1 MTVEAEN
8 KVEKQ
13 GDSTSESESTFG
25 KIETVTKL
33 LQKADLSK
41 EEIEKVHK
49 LLREINSE
57 VKQKEGKTVSY
68 FKDEVMARL
77 KILFPEDPV
86 IAEMEKSG
94 QVVDGLALYS
104 GTKAF
109 DRIFQNIKVAK
120 TIYINMFLWR
130 DDEIGNNMGKALLDA
145 AKRGAKITI
154 VKDRIGGIYEYAEQG
169 KQSFL
174 HKSLPASLKIKAD
187 IVDRFYLNPQKANP
201 LADALKKH
209 SNVNFVDAERND
221 HSKYF
226 IFDGSK
232 IITGGMNIGDEY
244 AKDKFHDYMVE
255 FSSAI
260 LAQRLLDGKGQNHDQ
275 LGQASNV
282 DFVMNRRL
290 SSDGKEFEIKPEFLK
305 LMESASSYVDIEMAY
320 FGDKD
325 VTNAIIKCANRG
337 IRVNIIL
344 PEKAN
349 VGHDLNMSVVQKI
362 LSATEG
368 NNINFYSYPG
378 MVHAKVVNIDGKT
391 TFMGSA
397 NLNKQ
402 GTQDLEETNLLVT
415 DGNCA
420 FTSQVVSQLQE
431 DKAKSKSLIS
441 PPAISFNR
449 FRAFLEKTV

>member
-13 GDSTSESESTFG
+13 GDSTSKSESTFG

-41 EEIEKVHK
+41 QEIENVRK

-68 FKDEVMARL
+68 FKDEVMIRL
-77 KILFPEDPV
+77 KTLFPKDAV
-86 IAEMEKSG
+86 IKEMVKSG

-109 DRIFQNIKVAK
+109 DRIFQNIKTAK

-145 AKRGAKITI
+145 AKRG
-154 VKDRIGGIYEYAEQG
+154 GIYEYAEQG

-174 HKSLPASLKIKAD
+174 HKSLPADLRNKAD
-187 IVDRFYLNPQKANP
+187 VVDGFYLNPGEAKSNTQKANP

-209 SNVNFVDAERND
+209 SNVKFVDAERND
-221 HSKYF
+221 HSKYY

-244 AKDKFHDYMVE
+244 AKDEFHDYMVE

-260 LAQRLLDGKGQNHDQ
+260 LAQRLLDGKGQNPNQ

-290 SSDGKEFEIKPEFLK
+290 SSNGKEFEIKPEFLK
-305 LMESASSYVDIEMAY
+305 LMESATKKVDIEMAY
-320 FGDKD
+320 FGDDD
-325 VTNAIIKCANRG
+325 VTNAIIACANRG
-337 IRVNIIL
+337 IRVDIII

-349 VGHDLNMSVVQKI
+349 VGHDLNMSVVNRI
-362 LSATEG
+362 LSQTG
-368 NNINFYSYPG
+368 GKNLNFYAYPG
-378 MVHAKVVNIDGKT
+378 MVHAKVVNIDGKI

-415 DGNCA
+415 DGNCS
-420 FTSQVVSQLQE
+420 FTSQLTKQLLY
-431 DKAKSKSLIS
+431 DKEKSRSLKS
-441 PPAISFNR
+441 PPDITFNKLK
-449 FRAFLEKTV
+449 AFLEKTV